1 MYATVTHRDRVAR
14 HEGHYKIDCLSTAPD
29 SVEVKSRRSIR
40 HAQRQQTRSLAVSG
54 YQEYLELR
62 AEGLDS
68 AGE

>member
-14 HEGHYKIDCLSTAPD
+14 HLGHYKIDCLSTAPN

-40 HAQRQQTRSLAVSG
+40 HAARQQTRALADSG

-62 AEGLDS
+62 DENSGG
-68 AGE
+68 AGA